1 MSHRTKLFSF
11 FRGIVLGGPTL
22 FAPLAMGALAAG
34 CVIAGTMGDFQANGM
49 KKAAFDM
56 QCDQGKLEVTDLG
69 NQSVG
74 IRGCGHQARYQ
85 FVPNT
90 GWVLNSGDEA
100 KLTK

>member
-1 MSHRTKLFSF
+1 MSHRTKLCSL
-11 FRGIVLGGPTL
+11 FRTILGGFAL
-22 FAPLAMGALAAG
+22 FAPLAIGALAAG
-34 CVIAGTMGDFQANGM
+34 CVIAGTMGDFQANGI

-56 QCDQGKLEVTDLG
+56 QCDEAKLEVTDLG

-90 GWVLNSGDEA
+90 GWVLNAGAEA
-100 KLTK
+100 KR

>member
-1 MSHRTKLFSF
+1 
-11 FRGIVLGGPTL
+11 
-22 FAPLAMGALAAG
+22 MGSLAAG

-56 QCDQGKLEVTDLG
+56 QCDQEKLEVTDLG

-90 GWVLNSGDEA
+90 GWVLNSGDKA
-100 KLTK
+100 KEKM